1 MYLKFLLICYIEA
14 INQRK
19 RKNMKKLFVFS
30 LLFLVSACA
39 QGSIY
44 KKYDQDCNSHFYSRK
59 DCPAKKETAKAPEKV
74 YVYKEAR
81 PQPRRITLVA
91 QQPVYAAPRPAP
103 VVVPVTAVSVP
114 AAVTTIDVQAP
125 APVPAPVVVNNNGC
139 TGCAPVIRQT
149 REPVEVIYKKTTYTT
164 VYEPKT
170 TSTVSYEKEPVINQ
184 KIITNTQVVAQP
196 EVKTVVTSQPEVKT
210 VVTTQPQVKT
220 VVTTTTKPAVKKV
233 SYTIENTQTTAPSEL
248 LIEEIK

>member
-1 MYLKFLLICYIEA
+1 
-14 INQRK
+14 
-19 RKNMKKLFVFS
+19 MKKLFVFS
-30 LLFLVSACA
+30 LLFLLGACA
-39 QGSIY
+39 EGSIY
-44 KKYDQDCNSHFYSRK
+44 KKYDQDCNDHFYSRK
-59 DCPAKKETAKAPEKV
+59 DCPAKEEKAKAPEKV
-74 YVYKEAR
+74 YVYREAR
-81 PQPRRITLVA
+81 PEPRRITLVA
-91 QQPVYAAPRPAP
+91 QRPAYVAPRPAP
-103 VVVPVTAVSVP
+103 MT
-114 AAVTTIDVQAP
+114 
-125 APVPAPVVVNNNGC
+125 APVVVSTNGC
-139 TGCAPVIRQT
+139 NGCAPVVRQT

-184 KIITNTQVVAQP
+184 KIISNTQVVAQP

-220 VVTTTTKPAVKKV
+220 VVTTTTKPATRKV

>member
-1 MYLKFLLICYIEA
+1 
-14 INQRK
+14 
-19 RKNMKKLFVFS
+19 MKKLFVFS
-30 LLFLVSACA
+30 LLFLLGACA
-39 QGSIY
+39 EGSIY
-44 KKYDQDCNSHFYSRK
+44 KKYDQDCHDHFYSRK
-59 DCPAKKETAKAPEKV
+59 DCPAKEEKAKAPEKV
-74 YVYKEAR
+74 YVYREAR
-81 PQPRRITLVA
+81 PEPRRITLVA
-91 QQPVYAAPRPAP
+91 QRPAYVAPRPAP
-103 VVVPVTAVSVP
+103 MPAPAPVPVTTVNIQAP
-114 AAVTTIDVQAP
+114 AP
-125 APVPAPVVVNNNGC
+125 APVPAPVVVSTNGC
-139 TGCAPVIRQT
+139 NGCAPVVRQT

-184 KIITNTQVVAQP
+184 KIISNTQVVAQP

-220 VVTTTTKPAVKKV
+220 VVTTTTKPATRKV

>member
-1 MYLKFLLICYIEA
+1 
-14 INQRK
+14 
-19 RKNMKKLFVFS
+19 MKKLFVFS
-30 LLFLVSACA
+30 LLFLLGACA
-39 QGSIY
+39 EGSIY
-44 KKYDQDCNSHFYSRK
+44 KKVRSGLQRPLLFPQRLPGQRRK
-59 DCPAKKETAKAPEKV
+59 RPKAPEKV
-74 YVYKEAR
+74 YVYREAR
-81 PQPRRITLVA
+81 PEPRRITLVA
-91 QQPVYAAPRPAP
+91 QRPAYVAPRPAP
-103 VVVPVTAVSVP
+103 MPAPAPVPVTTVNIQAP
-114 AAVTTIDVQAP
+114 AP
-125 APVPAPVVVNNNGC
+125 APVPAPVVVSTNGC
-139 TGCAPVIRQT
+139 NGCAPVVRQT

-184 KIITNTQVVAQP
+184 KIISNTQVVAQP

-220 VVTTTTKPAVKKV
+220 VVTTTTKPATRKV